1 MTADNPLHRHAFS
14 PRVKKN
20 YDDMTMP
27 CDGVKNGSNGV
38 RGLLTASEPV
48 RNPYGEKK
56 FILIPDPLHRTILV
70 KVLAILLSVACL
82 SNAQPRD
89 TGPLGIVTTFDLPF
103 TPALA
108 TSMRYNADPY
118 PDLLVYEKES
128 QRLAVTVNDGEGK
141 FLGWKTIGQTADASY
156 LAVKDINGDGR
167 DDIIVVHRAASQVEV
182 RLTTAIDTLYT
193 TRSYA
198 VNFYPE
204 KVIFGDIDNDN
215 IPDILCFGKLSSG
228 ISVLLG
234 KGGGEF
240 KEKTLILPEISV
252 EDASIVKLN
261 EDDYPDLVIHNWLTN
276 EMVFYFGMGD
286 LQFSEQNV
294 VSFGQDTVAVVLGDF
309 NRDRVLDYAI
319 ASTATKTLRFF
330 SGDGMASYF
339 LYQSLDWNHQ
349 PGEIFSSP
357 LSSRG
362 ANDVIS
368 VNGKEGTFSVFTN
381 HGDGTFYDE
390 AVFGSTVNL
399 AGIVVADLD
408 NDGWNEVITV
418 SSKEKTVTCYWNARK
433 RISTQKEVAA
443 GTREIS
449 FAVGKRPQGLVV
461 ADFNDD
467 GFDDVAVANNGSSS
481 LSVLYNSP
489 SYYMTGQIGVPT
501 VESPSTVRMYS
512 KSDSSLT
519 FLLGHESVGKV
530 SVLTLQ
536 QRKRAMTLKN
546 EATYTY
552 AIATAENP
560 TVFLPDATLQN
571 QAIEFYVYSNAKQRP
586 LSYFRQV
593 IGAKFV
599 ERNFRPIIPSRILAA
614 SVADFSGDGKPDL
627 AYVYFDADSV
637 RYGLGITFSDSAGQY
652 QGKTLSS
659 IVPDTSM
666 KKCYLAFDDLNGDN
680 TLDCI
685 LYSTPANAI
694 RLALG
699 KGAGRFGDFAT
710 VVGNVVATRPDHIQA
725 VDFDGDGVVDLMVL
739 DDVTSEL
746 SFYKGR
752 GNGKFFPASFLLDVP
767 KGANMR
773 FGDFNGDGKLDV
785 VYTDPT
791 RDVVTI
797 YFVH

>member
-1 MTADNPLHRHAFS
+1 
-14 PRVKKN
+14 
-20 YDDMTMP
+20 MP

-38 RGLLTASEPV
+38 RGLLTVSEPV
-48 RNPYGEKK
+48 RNSYGVKK
-56 FILIPDPLHRTILV
+56 STRIPQPLHRTTLV
-70 KVLAILLSVACL
+70 KVITILLSFA
-82 SNAQPRD
+82 SGSFAQPRD
-89 TGPLGIVTTFDLPF
+89 TGPIGIVTSFGLPL

-108 TSMRYNADPY
+108 IAMRFNADPF
-118 PDLLVYEKES
+118 PDLLVYERES
-128 QRLAVTVNDGEGK
+128 QRLVVAVNNGDGT
-141 FLGWKTIGQTADASY
+141 FLGWKTIGQTTDAVY
-156 LAVKDINGDGR
+156 LAARDINGDGK
-167 DDIIVVHRAASQVEV
+167 DDIIIVHRAASQVEV
-182 RLTTAIDTLYT
+182 RLSTPVDTVFTIAIYP
-193 TRSYA
+193 

-204 KVIFGDIDNDN
+204 KVVFGDIDKDN
-215 IPDILCFGKLSSG
+215 IPDILCFGKLSAG

-234 KGGGEF
+234 KEGGEF

-252 EDASIVKLN
+252 EDASIVRLN
-261 EDDYPDLVIHNWLTN
+261 DDDYPDLVIHNWLTN
-276 EMVFYFGMGD
+276 EMVFYFGMGN

-309 NRDRVLDYAI
+309 NRDRVLDYAV
-319 ASTATKTLRFF
+319 ASTATKTIRFF
-330 SGDGMASYF
+330 AGDGMASYF
-339 LYQSLDWNHQ
+339 LYQSLEWNHQ
-349 PGEIFSSP
+349 PGEMIPSS
-357 LSSRG
+357 LSSRS
-362 ANDVIS
+362 ANDIIS
-368 VNGKEGTFSVFTN
+368 VNGREGTFSVFTN

-390 AVFGSTVNL
+390 VVFGCSSAL
-399 AGIVVADLD
+399 AGTIVADLD
-408 NDGWNEVITV
+408 NDGWNEVV
-418 SSKEKTVTCYWNARK
+418 MLSSKEKTVTCYWNARK
-433 RISTQKEVAA
+433 RVSTQREVAA
-443 GTREIS
+443 GKREIS

-467 GFDDVAVANNGSSS
+467 GFDDVAVANNGSST

-489 SYYMTGQIGVPT
+489 AYYITGQIGVPT

-536 QRKRAMTLKN
+536 QRKRATALKN

-593 IGAKFV
+593 SGAKFV

-614 SVADFSGDGKPDL
+614 SVNDFSGDGKPDL
-627 AYVYFDADSV
+627 AYVYFDVDSV
-637 RYGLGITFSDSAGQY
+637 HYGLGITFSDPIGQY
-652 QGKTLSS
+652 QGKTISS
-659 IVPDTSM
+659 IFPDSSM
-666 KKCYLAFDDLNGDN
+666 KKCFLMFDDLNGDN
-680 TLDCI
+680 VLDCI
-685 LYSTPANAI
+685 LYASPENAI

-699 KGAGRFGDFAT
+699 IGAGRFGEFTT
-710 VVGNVVATRPDHIQA
+710 VIEHVVAARPDHIQA
-725 VDFDGDGVVDLMVL
+725 VDFDGDGIIDLMVI
-739 DDVTSEL
+739 DDVSSEL
-746 SFYKGR
+746 SFYKGK

-767 KGANMR
+767 KGAGVK
-773 FGDFNGDGKLDV
+773 FGDFNGDGKLDI
-785 VYTDPT
+785 VYTDPN

>member
-1 MTADNPLHRHAFS
+1 
-14 PRVKKN
+14 
-20 YDDMTMP
+20 MP

-48 RNPYGEKK
+48 RNPYGVKK
-56 FILIPDPLHRTILV
+56 FIHTPDLLHRTAFV
-70 KVLAILLSVACL
+70 KIIAIILSVSCL
-82 SNAQPRD
+82 SYAQMRD
-89 TGPLGIVTTFDLPF
+89 TGPLGIVTSFDLPL
-103 TPALA
+103 TPTLA
-108 TSMRYNADPY
+108 IAMRFNADPY
-118 PDLLVYEKES
+118 PDLLVYNKES
-128 QRLAVTVNDGEGK
+128 QQLVVAVNDGEGK
-141 FLGWKTIGQTADASY
+141 FFGWKTIGQTTDAAY
-156 LAVKDINGDGR
+156 LVAKDLNGDGK
-167 DDIIVVHRAASQVEV
+167 DDIIIVHRAASQVEV
-182 RLTTAIDTLYT
+182 RLSTSVDTMYIST
-193 TRSYA
+193 SYP

-204 KVIFGDIDNDN
+204 KVMFGDIDKDN

-234 KGGGEF
+234 KEGGTF
-240 KEKTLILPEISV
+240 KEKVLILPEISV
-252 EDASIVKLN
+252 EDASVVRLN
-261 EDDYPDLVIHNWLTN
+261 DDDYPDLVIHNWLTN
-276 EMVFYFGMGD
+276 EMVFYFGMGE

-309 NRDRVLDYAI
+309 NRDRVLDYAV

-330 SGDGMASYF
+330 AGDGMASYF

-349 PGEIFSSP
+349 QGEMIPSS
-357 LSSRG
+357 LSSRS
-362 ANDVIS
+362 ASDIIS

-390 AVFGSTVNL
+390 VVFGCSSSL
-399 AGIVVADLD
+399 AGIIVADLD
-408 NDGWNEVITV
+408 NDGWNEVVTL
-418 SSKEKTVTCYWNARK
+418 SAKEKTVTCYWNARK
-433 RISTQKEVAA
+433 RVSTQKEVAA
-443 GTREIS
+443 GMREIS
-449 FAVGKRPQGLVV
+449 FAVGKKPQGLVV

-467 GFDDVAVANNGSSS
+467 GFDDVAVANNGSST

-489 SYYMTGQIGVPT
+489 AYYITGQIGVPT
-501 VESPSTVRMYS
+501 VESPSTIRMYS

-536 QRKRAMTLKN
+536 QRKRATTLKN

-552 AIATAENP
+552 PIATAENP

-593 IGAKFV
+593 SGAKFV

-614 SVADFSGDGKPDL
+614 SVNDFSGDGKPDL

-637 RYGLGITFSDSAGQY
+637 RYGLGITFSDPIGQY

-666 KKCYLAFDDLNGDN
+666 KKCYLTFEDLNGDN
-680 TLDCI
+680 ILDCI

-694 RLALG
+694 RLAMG
-699 KGAGRFGDFAT
+699 RGTGRFGEFTT
-710 VVGNVVATRPDHIQA
+710 VVDSVVAARPDHIQT
-725 VDFDGDGVVDLMVL
+725 VDFDGDGVMDLMVL
-739 DDVTSEL
+739 DDVSSEL

-752 GNGKFFPASFLLDVP
+752 GNGKFFPASFLLDVS
-767 KGANMR
+767 KGASIR
-773 FGDFNGDGKLDV
+773 FGDFNGDGRLDI
-785 VYTDPT
+785 VYTDPS